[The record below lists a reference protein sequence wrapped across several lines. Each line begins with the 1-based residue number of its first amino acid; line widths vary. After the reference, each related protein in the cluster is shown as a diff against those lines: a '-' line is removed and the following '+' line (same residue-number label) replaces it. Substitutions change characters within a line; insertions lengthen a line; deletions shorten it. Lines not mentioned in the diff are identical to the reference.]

1 MQTVAKKSARAQVGT
16 PALALLEREGVPHTL
31 HPYEHDPTAGLS
43 FGMEAAA
50 TLGLDPAQVFK
61 TLVADVDGRL
71 TVAVVPVDRQLD
83 LKALAR
89 AVGGKRAAL
98 ALPPAAERATGY
110 VVGGISPLGQKQRL
124 DTVVDDSALAFDVV
138 YVSGGRR
145 GLDIGLA
152 PADLVLLTG
161 ATTASLA
168 R

>member
-1 MQTVAKKSARAQVGT
+1 VAKKSAPAHAGT
-16 PALALLEREGVPHTL
+16 PALALLEREGIPHTQ
-31 HPYEHDPTAGLS
+31 HPYEHDPAAGLS
-43 FGMEAAA
+43 YGLEAAA

-98 ALPPAAERATGY
+98 APPPAAERATGY

-124 DTVVDDSALAFDVV
+124 ATVVDDSALGFDAV

-152 PADLVLLTG
+152 AADLIRLTG
-161 ATTASLA
+161 AKTATLA